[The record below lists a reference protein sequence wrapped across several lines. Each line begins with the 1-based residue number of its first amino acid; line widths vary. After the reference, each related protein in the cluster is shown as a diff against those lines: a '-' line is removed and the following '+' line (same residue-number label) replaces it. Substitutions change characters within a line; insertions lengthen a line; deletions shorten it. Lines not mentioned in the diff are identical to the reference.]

1 MPKKWR
7 RDERRRIAKLQ
18 NINTPQEVQN
28 GHPQWSSLVLGCALN
43 EDTTIAT
50 STESV
55 TIAAGLNLELPVHV
69 ETATA
74 IVQYAFKVNDMDID
88 VSATCTPTSAA
99 ATTAAAAATVTT
111 TSTTSTTTTTTT
123 TTTPTKSETT
133 MLDTVSLDAS
143 TGWLRGSFKPGFRCT
158 CKFELSNEY
167 SFFNGKEV
175 LFEIKVKDDV
185 FIMKQWTQ
193 TMNHFH
199 KVVQKISRNH
209 SNVNHDNDNST
220 VENKNNSTTT
230 LNNNQIKILLDELK
244 GIQIELEKIVCDSGS
259 ACMTP
264 GKMV

>member
-99 ATTAAAAATVTT
+99 ATTAAAATVTT
-111 TSTTSTTTTTTT
+111 TSTTSTTTTTT

>member
-99 ATTAAAAATVTT
+99 ATTAAAATVTT
-111 TSTTSTTTTTTT
+111 TSTTSTTTTTT

-230 LNNNQIKILLDELK
+230 LNKNQIKILLDELK

>member
-99 ATTAAAAATVTT
+99 ATTAAAATVTT
-111 TSTTSTTTTTTT
+111 TSTTSTTTTTT

-193 TMNHFH
+193 TMNRFH